1 MCCGSASAASE
12 EDCLLI
18 ALSLQVINM
27 TFEAVK
33 VVVWRRDGDEI
44 VQHLISPNGSFPSG
58 IIGCVGDQ
66 WPIPPGRDL
75 CFSVVLGRESKL
87 RMSFCLPE
95 FDKRSVRVR
104 VEVESEKSL
113 LTVAPVLRKGKPIPG
128 NIDAYSLRLNA
139 LPEMTTDSY
148 MQT

>member
-1 MCCGSASAASE
+1 MCCGSASAACE
-12 EDCLLI
+12 QDCVLI
-18 ALSLQVINM
+18 VLSLQVINM

-58 IIGCVGDQ
+58 IIGCGDQ

-75 CFSVVLGRESKL
+75 CFSVILDRESKS

-104 VEVESEKSL
+104 VEVESDKSL

-128 NIDAYSLRLNA
+128 NIDAYSLRLNT
-139 LPEMTTDSY
+139 LPEMTTNSN